1 MRKQRYLELLGKVIT
16 DVSVE
21 TLTSS
26 ELEISPVDSSG
37 RYVAFAQSPHNLVN
51 TNLVSLSG
59 FNTSSNLTN
68 KSYRIGVSTD
78 FYNLTTGVS
87 TSGVTGIVTYF
98 SINGGIIN
106 RGLLSV
112 RENDIFTLG
121 SEKVRVLNVDNLN
134 SRLRVER
141 AVSSTVSAAHT
152 ATTSLSENSRKFT
165 FISERENEVKF
176 ELNRQVYFD
185 PKETLG
191 IGTFSGVG
199 IGSTVFFS
207 NPGAGITQKF
217 VSTQTLFLPN
227 HELKT
232 GDVVVYNNGGGQSV
246 EVDTNPSVGT
256 TYRIA
261 NDTPLY
267 VAKINDDVIGIQTFK
282 VGIGSTG
289 TFVGIAD
296 TTMSSGLLFFTG
308 IGTGTKHSVKTVR
321 TNVVTA
327 ESSRNTVTVA
337 TASTHGLTIGDKVN
351 VSVTPGITTTVTVK
365 YNDHNRRIVFNP
377 LGFTTAGVSTSQNT
391 IEISDHGFNTGDK
404 VILDSSPAPSGLE
417 DQKIYYVFKLS
428 KDKVRL
434 CDSKYQ
440 VERFSPNF
448 VSIEIAREG
457 TLLPIN
463 PPVNVYDGNTVIF
476 DLSDSSLSSLNV
488 STLYSAFDMN
498 LYRDSN
504 FTDAF
509 DGSLKDDDFE
519 VTKSGKVG
527 IDANAKL
534 TLVVNDNIPHNI
546 FYKFSLV
553 NSDFIEDVKKEIVI
567 DYEVDGAN
575 KIDVVNST
583 YSGEFSVI
591 GVGTTATFS
600 YDVEEKPERGSYTR
614 STGGLSYN
622 TDSTNA
628 YGGIADINIT
638 YKGSNY
644 KEVVGVSTIV
654 GIVTGTGAVLE
665 PSSNTI
671 GRVLST
677 KIENIGFDYPTD
689 FTIRPT
695 TNLPEV
701 LLLESLTSFEEIG
714 ITSAGKNYSIAPNL
728 IVLDGLTGKHI
739 DDVDLFY
746 RLGDPKVTIRKNTR
760 GLTNVTPTII
770 PISNTN
776 GVGINDISFDI
787 ATKNVTVGFDTGFS
801 DQSPFA
807 VGDKVLIEN
816 VSVGVGST
824 GSGYNSVDY
833 DYQLFT
839 LTDVNIPLGG
849 NVGVVT
855 FSLSGIIDDNL
866 YAGNYDSI
874 NSAGR
879 IINQSSFPQFDISLK
894 KNDFLIGEKIVSDR
908 GDGTVD
914 SWNNRIELL
923 KVSTSRDFRVGDLIK
938 GQTSG
943 TQGTVKS
950 KIDYNSDIETE
961 SSLL

>member
-1 MRKQRYLELLGKVIT
+1 MLLFT
-16 DVSVE
+16 TME
-21 TLTSS
+21 
-26 ELEISPVDSSG
+26 VDSQLKWIQIHQL
-37 RYVAFAQSPHNLVN
+37 A
-51 TNLVSLSG
+51 
-59 FNTSSNLTN
+59 
-68 KSYRIGVSTD
+68 
-78 FYNLTTGVS
+78 
-87 TSGVTGIVTYF
+87 
-98 SINGGIIN
+98 
-106 RGLLSV
+106 LLI
-112 RENDIFTLG
+112 E
-121 SEKVRVLNVDNLN
+121 
-134 SRLRVER
+134 
-141 AVSSTVSAAHT
+141 
-152 ATTSLSENSRKFT
+152 
-165 FISERENEVKF
+165 
-176 ELNRQVYFD
+176 Y
-185 PKETLG
+185 P
-191 IGTFSGVG
+191 
-199 IGSTVFFS
+199 
-207 NPGAGITQKF
+207 
-217 VSTQTLFLPN
+217 
-227 HELKT
+227 
-232 GDVVVYNNGGGQSV
+232 
-246 EVDTNPSVGT
+246 
-256 TYRIA
+256 

-267 VAKINDDVIGIQTFK
+267 VAKISDDVIGIQTFK

-296 TTMSSGLLFFTG
+296 TTMNSGLLFLTG
-308 IGTGTKHSVKTVR
+308 IGTGTKHSIKTVR

-351 VSVTPGITTTVTVK
+351 MSVIPGITTTVTVK

-391 IEISDHGFNTGDK
+391 IEISNHGFKTGDK

-417 DQKIYYVFKLS
+417 DQKIYHVFKVS
-428 KDKVRL
+428 KDKIRL
-434 CDSKYQ
+434 CNSKYQ
-440 VERFSPNF
+440 VEKFSPNF

-463 PPVNVYDGNTVIF
+463 PPLNVYSGNTVDF

-488 STLYSAFDMN
+488 STRYSAFDMN
-498 LYRDSN
+498 LYRDSK
-504 FTDAF
+504 FTNAF
-509 DGSLKDDDFE
+509 DGFLKDKKFQ

-527 IDANAKL
+527 IDTDAKL
-534 TLVVNDNIPHNI
+534 TLSVNDNVPQNL
-546 FYKFSLV
+546 FYQFSLV
-553 NSDFIEDVKKEIVI
+553 NTDFIEDVKKEIII
-567 DYEVDGAN
+567 DNEVDGFN
-575 KIDVVNST
+575 KIDIVNST
-583 YSGEFSVI
+583 YTGEFSII
-591 GVGTTATFS
+591 GIGTTTTFK
-600 YDVEEKPERGSYTR
+600 YDVEQQPERGSYTR
-614 STGGLSYN
+614 LNGGLSYD
-622 TDSTNA
+622 TDSPNT

-638 YKGSNY
+638 YKGSGYN
-644 KEVVGVSTIV
+644 EVVGVSTIV

-701 LLLESLTSFEEIG
+701 LLLESLTSFERIG

-739 DDVDLFY
+739 NDVDLFY
-746 RLGDPKVTIRKNTR
+746 RLGDLDVTIRKNTS
-760 GLTNVTPTII
+760 GLTNVNPTII
-770 PISNTN
+770 PISNSN

-855 FSLSGIIDDNL
+855 FSLSGIIPDNL
-866 YAGNYDSI
+866 HAGNFDSD

-908 GDGTVD
+908 GDGIVD

-950 KIDYNSDIETE
+950 KVDYNSDIETE
-961 SSLL
+961 SSSIVEKGWNKTTGFFNDNQQRISDNFYYQNFSYAIKSKIPLQTWDDAVSSLNHTSGFLKFSDLIIESSDRRSGRRCVY